1 MTGEKIRAVRKD
13 HNNKPNKNEEITDTY
28 DETSNGT
35 IPNGTGNH
43 CKSNKVFQKAA
54 KTSTLQQQQ
63 QQQQHNA
70 NNINGNPSSVDTDSN
85 KNPIISLSSEEDV
98 ELPVHECVFKGD
110 VRLLSSL
117 IRTHSITQKDV
128 HGNTPLHLAVMM
140 GHKECALLLLAHNAP
155 VKIKNAQGWSPLAE
169 AISYGDRQMSE
180 LRERRS
186 DGAAR
191 PPQGEGGE
199 GGDGLF

>member
-54 KTSTLQQQQ
+54 KTSTLLQ

-70 NNINGNPSSVDTDSN
+70 NNINGNPSSVDTGATDSN
-85 KNPIISLSSEEDV
+85 KNPIIILSGEDV
-98 ELPVHECVFKGD
+98 ELAVHECVFRGD

-128 HGNTPLHLAVMM
+128 HG
-140 GHKECALLLLAHNAP
+140 EFLLVHISPIAH
-155 VKIKNAQGWSPLAE
+155 GF
-169 AISYGDRQMSE
+169 
-180 LRERRS
+180 S
-186 DGAAR
+186 DG
-191 PPQGEGGE
+191 
-199 GGDGLF
+199 DV